1 MIQVEENEHV
11 QTLVY
16 QLNKEGKSICGDSFF
31 IKANEEEL
39 VCAVAD
45 GLGKLDLLPTNLRQP
60 LKTS

>member
-45 GLGKLDLLPTNLRQP
+45 GLSVDLLPTNLRQP

>member
-31 IKANEEEL
+31 YKGE
-39 VCAVAD
+39 
-45 GLGKLDLLPTNLRQP
+45 
-60 LKTS
+60 

>member
-39 VCAVAD
+39 VCAAA
-45 GLGKLDLLPTNLRQP
+45 DLLPTNLRQP